1 MSSIAIREAKILSI
15 AFVALLAAV
24 VSGQQPPV
32 AWQLPVAWPNY
43 ADGSARAIRE
53 RKPLVVFLGS
63 ATPRQVPGT
72 LTCHAPT
79 LAGVTGP
86 AVVVALPDTGEW
98 LVWAKTMPANATDA
112 DIRRAARLEVDRT
125 PVVSFPV
132 AVDPVCST

>member
-1 MSSIAIREAKILSI
+1 MEIRERKIIGLVVI
-15 AFVALLAAV
+15 GLLLFAAHLV
-24 VSGQQPPV
+24 GQPA

-72 LTCHAPT
+72 LTCHALT

-86 AVVVALPDTGEW
+86 AVVVALPDTGDW
-98 LVWAKTMPANATDA
+98 LVWAKTMPDNATDA
-112 DIRRAARLEVDRT
+112 EIRRVARLEVGRT

-132 AVDPVCST
+132 ASDPACSS